1 MTLNFMIINRLIH
14 VEIATWIQQKII
26 SGQRTDKNFCQFIV
40 NSEITSCPCDATHC
54 ISKTSGRCL
63 KTICFVAAFVY
74 PCWTIISAFLK
85 SAQLSERCISARP
98 YDLNHDHSVH
108 VFFGKLMEGVDP
120 SSVLLIRRADV
131 GCALSA
137 LFTAQ
142 VLAASLRGESISRG
156 LCYSPQL
163 LYADAY
169 RSLDWCL
176 RVRESPALSWHQGR
190 KEERRKAAW
199 AVLM

>member
-1 MTLNFMIINRLIH
+1 
-14 VEIATWIQQKII
+14 
-26 SGQRTDKNFCQFIV
+26 
-40 NSEITSCPCDATHC
+40 
-54 ISKTSGRCL
+54 
-63 KTICFVAAFVY
+63 
-74 PCWTIISAFLK
+74 
-85 SAQLSERCISARP
+85 
-98 YDLNHDHSVH
+98 
-108 VFFGKLMEGVDP
+108 MEGVDP

-169 RSLDWCL
+169 LSLDWCR
-176 RVRESPALSWHQGR
+176 RVRESPALS
-190 KEERRKAAW
+190 
-199 AVLM
+199 